1 MNQSRHQ
8 AGVLILMA
16 AAALLALLL
25 VGALVTAVG
34 GSSSTIGSVESST
47 ICVTRGNVPGL
58 SAIASQNARI
68 VAATAIN
75 RAGSDAALIVLTV
88 GITESGLRILGNPN
102 DAAGKGLPDQ
112 GTGTDHNS
120 LGIFQQRPSWGSAAE
135 RMDPV
140 ASTNLFLDR
149 LVALTDWQSA
159 APWVDAQHVQ
169 VSAWDG
175 RARAANNYSS
185 VVGGNYATQVPEA
198 ARVLGIILRDTVAQD
213 CTDPGGSNVGDP
225 PPGPT
230 TAFGLPMSYTVPAS
244 ASAAGR
250 IAVLAALSV
259 LGRPYVFGAAGPDAF
274 DCSGLTAWAW
284 ARARVSLPH
293 YTVAQWH
300 AGGPTDPAHLT
311 PGDLVL
317 TPGSDGTVSDP
328 QHVGM
333 FLGDGLVVEAPQT
346 GDVIRVVSYSSF
358 VSGGLAGLRHIG

>member
-1 MNQSRHQ
+1 M
-8 AGVLILMA
+8 
-16 AAALLALLL
+16 
-25 VGALVTAVG
+25 
-34 GSSSTIGSVESST
+34 
-47 ICVTRGNVPGL
+47 TRGNVPGL

-68 VAATAIN
+68 VAATAIQ
-75 RAGSDAALIVLTV
+75 RAGSDAALIALTV

-102 DAAGKGLPDQ
+102 DASANGLPDQ
-112 GTGTDHNS
+112 GIGTDHDS

-140 ASTNLFLDR
+140 ASTNLFMDR
-149 LVALTDWQSA
+149 LVALTGSQSA
-159 APWVDAQHVQ
+159 EPWVDAQQVQ

-175 RARAANNYSS
+175 HARPANDNSS
-185 VVGGNYATQVPEA
+185 VVGGNYETQVPEA

-213 CTDPGGSNVGDP
+213 CSDSGGSNVGDP
-225 PPGPT
+225 PTGPT
-230 TAFGLPMSYTVPAS
+230 TAFGLPVSYTLPPS
-244 ASAAGR
+244 ASAAGQA
-250 IAVLAALSV
+250 AVLAALSV

-284 ARARVSLPH
+284 ARAGVSLPH

-300 AGGPTDPAHLT
+300 AGTATDPADLA

-317 TPGSDGTVSDP
+317 TPGSDGTLSNP

-333 FLGDGLVVEAPQT
+333 FIGDGLVVEAPEA
-346 GDVIRVVSYSSF
+346 GDVIRVVTYSSF